1 MAFNKAKSMESALKA
16 LNQGKVAQ
24 AIQEYQQIL
33 RSDPN
38 DQVVL
43 MTVGDLFVRQG
54 NMTHAVEYFERLA
67 DRYLHDGFNS
77 KAIAIYK
84 KISKLAPAE
93 TQPLEKLANLY
104 VQQGVLSEARPIFLQ
119 LAEAHLKSNQTPK
132 AVEVLRRLLEVEPD
146 NPRVQRRLAELYM
159 AIGQKK
165 EAAHTYLNYA
175 RYLAEQGDPAEAAKM
190 ADAALGAEPDNAAA
204 LMLKAKVH
212 GEAGDV
218 DAAMKALGRLPD
230 AESNAETQ
238 TLQVDLCLKAGKI
251 DRAIELVRQPDAQG
265 NVRFAQVFR
274 LASTL
279 LEAGEAD
286 RALDLVAGIRETA
299 MAAGEKEPLIQA
311 LTAIAERLKGRPE
324 PLEWLSDIYRATGDT
339 YQLSETQSQLAD
351 ILTTAGH
358 FDRAEA
364 ILKEIL
370 EHEPDNELARQR
382 LTQLH
387 KEMGRGA
394 AAPASPGEQPS
405 EISARESITIS
416 PTPVALSTADSGLDE
431 DTQHFVAQ
439 ALTDVDLLASYG
451 LTQKAVQLLE
461 TVLQRVPNH
470 APTLERLLDISLGS
484 GDDRQTAELA
494 AQLEQVYAGRGDAVN
509 AERFT
514 ELRRRF
520 QRASGASEEEIAAAP
535 AIAPSSP
542 PPVRARPQVITS
554 AAAAPPAEFTIPMA
568 PIEPE
573 APPPPLP
580 RQPARSPEP
589 AMAAAPPGVV
599 DQEIDLSDEWE
610 KISSETASETVAEP
624 EAPPAPPVAAAETEA
639 PAESVAETLEA
650 AMAEF
655 DLELISE
662 TPAPGSEA
670 MTSESFLD
678 QLVAEVEGL
687 EAPAAEKEPPPKKK
701 EEPKPAAKKKE
712 EAKPAVKKEVAP
724 PPPPPAPPKIAPPPA
739 PKPKPAPVAPPPPPP
754 AAVRVEAP
762 PPPPPAP
769 VFQPAVAARSK
780 APAPAAAAP
789 VTMTATSGTDDLS
802 EVFQEFR
809 AELGEMG
816 EDDEDLETHYNLG
829 IAYREMGLLD
839 EAIGEF
845 QKVAK
850 SIQAGR
856 PFRYAMQCSTLLGVT
871 FMDKQEPKIAALWYV
886 RALETPG
893 LDQETVL
900 ALRYDLGV
908 AEEQGGDSRA
918 ALESF
923 RQVYAINIDYR
934 DVAERIAGLQKH

>member
-1 MAFNKAKSMESALKA
+1 MAFNKAKAMESALKA

-54 NMTHAVEYFERLA
+54 NMTQAVEYFERLA

-119 LAEAHLKSNQTPK
+119 LAEAHLKTNQSPK

-159 AIGQKK
+159 AIGQRK
-165 EAAHTYLNYA
+165 EAAQTYLSYA
-175 RYLAEQGDPAEAAKM
+175 RYLSEHGDAAEAAKM

-212 GEAGDV
+212 GETGDV
-218 DAAMKALGRLPD
+218 DAAMKALGKLPD
-230 AESNAETQ
+230 AESNPETQ

-251 DRAIELVRQPDAQG
+251 DRAIELVRLPDAQG

-274 LASTL
+274 LTSTL
-279 LEAGEAD
+279 LESGEAD
-286 RALDLVAGIRETA
+286 RALDLMAGIREAA
-299 MAAGEKEPLIQA
+299 MKAGEREPLIQA
-311 LTAIAERLKGRPE
+311 LTGIAERLKGRPE
-324 PLEWLSDIYRATGDT
+324 PLEWLSEIYRGTGDT

-351 ILTTAGH
+351 VLTTAGH

-382 LTQLH
+382 LAQLH

-394 AAPASPGEQPS
+394 TAPASPGEITP
-405 EISARESITIS
+405 EVSARESITIS
-416 PTPVALSTADSGLDE
+416 PTPVAISAADSNLDE
-431 DTQHFVAQ
+431 DTQHFITQ

-451 LTQKAVQLLE
+451 LTQKATQLLE

-484 GDDRQTAELA
+484 GDDRQTAEFA
-494 AQLEQVYAGRGDAVN
+494 AQLEQIYAERGDAAN

-520 QRASGASEEEIAAAP
+520 QRAAGAPEEEIAAEPVIAPPRAP
-535 AIAPSSP
+535 AQAPARASA
-542 PPVRARPQVITS
+542 PV
-554 AAAAPPAEFTIPMA
+554 AAAPPAEFSVPMA
-568 PIEPE
+568 PSEPVM
-573 APPPPLP
+573 PPPPP
-580 RQPARSPEP
+580 PAPAARPPEP
-589 AMAAAPPGVV
+589 AIAAAPVGVV

-610 KISSETASETVAEP
+610 KISAETSPEP
-624 EAPPAPPVAAAETEA
+624 EPAPPAPVAAAETEVTA
-639 PAESVAETLEA
+639 DASTDSAAETLEA
-650 AMAEF
+650 AIAEF
-655 DLELISE
+655 DLELVSE
-662 TPAPGSEA
+662 TSAPGSEA
-670 MTSESFLD
+670 MTSDSFLD

-687 EAPAAEKEPPPKKK
+687 EAPPAEKPAPAKKKEKEEEPKRAAKK
-701 EEPKPAAKKKE
+701 EEPKPATKKE
-712 EAKPAVKKEVAP
+712 EAKPAAKKEAAPPPAPPAPAKVVAPPKPKLAPVEAAPP
-724 PPPPPAPPKIAPPPA
+724 PPPPPAPA
-739 PKPKPAPVAPPPPPP
+739 VQP
-754 AAVRVEAP
+754 AA
-762 PPPPPAP
+762 
-769 VFQPAVAARSK
+769 AARSH
-780 APAPAAAAP
+780 APAAAPPAP
-789 VTMTATSGTDDLS
+789 MAAAGENEDLS

-816 EDDEDLETHYNLG
+816 EEDEDLETHYNLG

-850 SIQAGR
+850 SVQSGR

-908 AEEQGGDSRA
+908 AEEQGGDKRA
-918 ALESF
+918 ALDSF

>member
-54 NMTHAVEYFERLA
+54 NMTQAVEYFERLA

-175 RYLAEQGDPAEAAKM
+175 RYLAEHGDPAEAAKM
-190 ADAALGAEPDNAAA
+190 ADAALSAEPDNAAA

-251 DRAIELVRQPDAQG
+251 ERAIELVRQPDAQG
-265 NVRFAQVFR
+265 NIRFAQVFR

-286 RALDLVAGIRETA
+286 RALDLIAGVRQPA
-299 MAAGEKEPLIQA
+299 MAADEKEPLIQA

-324 PLEWLSDIYRATGDT
+324 PLEWLSDIYRSTGDT

-370 EHEPDNELARQR
+370 EHEPDNEMARQR

-394 AAPASPGEQPS
+394 TAPASPGEQPS

-416 PTPVALSTADSGLDE
+416 PTPVSLSTADSGLDE

-461 TVLQRVPNH
+461 TVLQRVPGH

-484 GDDRQTAELA
+484 GEDRQTAELA
-494 AQLEQVYAGRGDAVN
+494 AQLEQIYAGRGDAVN

-520 QRASGASEEEIAAAP
+520 QRASGASEDQIAAAP
-535 AIAPSSP
+535 VIAPSSP
-542 PPVRARPQVITS
+542 PPVHARPQVITS
-554 AAAAPPAEFTIPMA
+554 AAAAPPAEFAVPMA
-568 PIEPE
+568 PTEPE
-573 APPPPLP
+573 APPPPP
-580 RQPARSPEP
+580 PPARSPEP
-589 AMAAAPPGVV
+589 AMAAGPPGVV

-624 EAPPAPPVAAAETEA
+624 AEPPAPPVAAAEAEA
-639 PAESVAETLEA
+639 PVESAAETLEA

-662 TPAPGSEA
+662 TSAPGSEA

-687 EAPAAEKEPPPKKK
+687 EAPAVEKEPSPKKK

-712 EAKPAVKKEVAP
+712 EAKPAAKKEVAP
-724 PPPPPAPPKIAPPPA
+724 PPTAPPKMAPPPA
-739 PKPKPAPVAPPPPPP
+739 PKPKPAPVAPPPPVP
-754 AAVRVEAP
+754 VRVE
-762 PPPPPAP
+762 PPPPAP
-769 VFQPAVAARSK
+769 PPAPEVVPAVAARSK
-780 APAPAAAAP
+780 APAPAAAPP
-789 VTMTATSGTDDLS
+789 VTMTVAGGTDDLS

-908 AEEQGGDSRA
+908 AEEQGGDARA

-923 RQVYAINIDYR
+923 RHVYAINIDYR